1 VPTSVRSDDT
11 DENSSKVAN
20 LLKPLKQA
28 AKRLNM
34 AVILVHHTKKLNVQS
49 LGEVDVFDTMRG
61 SGVIRSESRGAI
73 VLAEVANNE
82 TRRNE

>member
-1 VPTSVRSDDT
+1 
-11 DENSSKVAN
+11 
-20 LLKPLKQA
+20 
-28 AKRLNM
+28 M